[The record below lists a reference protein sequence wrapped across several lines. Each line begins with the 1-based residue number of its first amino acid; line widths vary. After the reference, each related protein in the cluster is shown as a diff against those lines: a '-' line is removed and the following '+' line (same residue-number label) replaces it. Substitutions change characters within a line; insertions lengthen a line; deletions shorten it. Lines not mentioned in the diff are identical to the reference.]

1 VQGHPGDQPYPS
13 RLVLG
18 WSGLRPLHIVI
29 TGSAADDELVV
40 ITVYEPDP
48 LLWDSGFRRRRR

>member
-1 VQGHPGDQPYPS
+1 
-13 RLVLG
+13 
-18 WSGLRPLHIVI
+18 VI

-48 LLWDSGFRRRRR
+48 LLWDTGFRRRRR